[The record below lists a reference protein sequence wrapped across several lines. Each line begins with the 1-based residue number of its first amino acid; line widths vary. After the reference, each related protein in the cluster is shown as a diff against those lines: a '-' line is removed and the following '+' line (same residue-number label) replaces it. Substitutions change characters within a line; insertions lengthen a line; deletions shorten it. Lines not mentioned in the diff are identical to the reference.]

1 MARYLLTRLG
11 QLVFVLLL
19 VSILA
24 FVALNLLGDPLNNLF
39 GPTLEDPDF
48 AADVE
53 AAREE
58 WHLDDPLPI
67 RYVRW
72 LGDVV
77 TGDFGRSFASRLD
90 VSTVLAQR
98 LPKTLLLMLEAQV
111 LALVL
116 AVPWAVWSASK
127 AYTRVDKAS
136 TAISF
141 GFIAI
146 PNFALG
152 VILLWLFIIQ
162 LGWFELTYD
171 DTNLW
176 TRLTSL
182 FPAALTLA
190 VGLAGA
196 YQRLLRTDMV
206 ATLQEDFVLMAK
218 AKGMSNQRILWRHAL
233 RPSLFSLI
241 TVFGINTGALI
252 GGSLVVE
259 RIFNIPGLGNELAES
274 VIRNDYPIV
283 LAGVLVVA
291 TGFVV
296 VNVLVDILY
305 SFLDPRI
312 RDD

>member
-1 MARYLLTRLG
+1 MARYLLTRLW
-11 QLVFVLLL
+11 QLVFVLFL
-19 VSILA
+19 VSLLA
-24 FVALNLLGDPLNNLF
+24 FIALNLLGDPLNNLF
-39 GPTLEDPDF
+39 GPALEDPDF

-58 WHLDDPLPI
+58 WHLDDPLPV

-72 LGDVV
+72 VGDMV

-98 LPKTLLLMLEAQV
+98 RPQTLLLLLEAQV
-111 LALVL
+111 LALWS
-116 AVPWAVWSASK
+116 AVPGAVWSAARAS
-127 AYTRVDKAS
+127 ARVDKAS

-152 VILLWLFIIQ
+152 VILLWLLIIQ

-176 TRLTSL
+176 TRLVSL

-218 AKGMSNQRILWRHAL
+218 AKGMSNRRILWRHAL

-283 LAGVLVVA
+283 LAGVVVVA

-296 VNVLVDILY
+296 INVLVDILY

>member
-1 MARYLLTRLG
+1 MARYLLTRLW
-11 QLVFVLLL
+11 QLVFVLFL
-19 VSILA
+19 VSLLA
-24 FVALNLLGDPLNNLF
+24 FIALNLLGDPLNNLF
-39 GPTLEDPDF
+39 GPALEDPDF

-58 WHLDDPLPI
+58 WHLDDPLPV

-72 LGDVV
+72 VGDMV

-98 LPKTLLLMLEAQV
+98 LPKTLLLMIEAQV
-111 LALVL
+111 LALL
-116 AVPWAVWSASK
+116 IAAPWAVWSASR
-127 AYTRVDKAS
+127 AYSRVDKAS

-152 VILLWLFIIQ
+152 VILLWLLIIQ

-176 TRLTSL
+176 TRLVSL

-218 AKGMSNQRILWRHAL
+218 AKGMSNRRILWRHAL

-283 LAGVLVVA
+283 LAGVVVVA

-296 VNVLVDILY
+296 INVLVDILY

>member
-1 MARYLLTRLG
+1 MARYLLTRLW
-11 QLVFVLLL
+11 QLVFVLFL
-19 VSILA
+19 VSLLA
-24 FVALNLLGDPLNNLF
+24 FIALNLLGDPLNNLF
-39 GPTLEDPDF
+39 GPALEDPDF

-53 AAREE
+53 EAREE
-58 WHLDDPLPI
+58 WHLDDPLPV

-72 LGDVV
+72 VGDMI

-98 LPKTLLLMLEAQV
+98 LPKTLLLMIEAQV
-111 LALVL
+111 LALL
-116 AVPWAVWSASK
+116 IAVPWAVWSASR
-127 AYTRVDKAS
+127 AYSRVDKAS

-176 TRLTSL
+176 TRLVSL

-218 AKGMSNQRILWRHAL
+218 AKGMSNRRILWRHAL

-283 LAGVLVVA
+283 LAGVVVVA

-296 VNVLVDILY
+296 INVLVDILY

>member
-1 MARYLLTRLG
+1 MARYLMIRVG
-11 QLVFVLLL
+11 QLIFILFL
-19 VSILA
+19 VTLLA
-24 FVALNLLGDPLNNLF
+24 FIALNLLGDPLNNLF
-39 GPTLEDPDF
+39 GPALEDPDF

-53 AAREE
+53 AARDE
-58 WHLDDPLPI
+58 WHLDDPLPV

-77 TGDFGRSFASRLD
+77 TGDFGRSFASRLE

-116 AVPWAVWSASK
+116 AVPWAVFSASR
-127 AYTRVDKAS
+127 AYTRVDKTS

-152 VILLWLFIIQ
+152 VILLWLLVIQ

-176 TRLTSL
+176 TRLVSL
-182 FPAALTLA
+182 FPGALTLA
-190 VGLAGA
+190 IGLAGA

-296 VNVLVDILY
+296 INVMVDVLY